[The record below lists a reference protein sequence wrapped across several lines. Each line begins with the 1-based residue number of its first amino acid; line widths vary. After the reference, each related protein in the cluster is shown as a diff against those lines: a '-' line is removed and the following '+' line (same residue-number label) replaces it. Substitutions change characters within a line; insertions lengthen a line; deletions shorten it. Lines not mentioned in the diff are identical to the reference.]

1 MKNYIGISR
10 DHSGSMSYIA
20 RAAARDYNANISS
33 IRDAANKS
41 NIETLVSVVECGYG
55 RTNQVRRE
63 MINENVTSLRS
74 INENEYSAQ
83 GGGTPL
89 FDSVGELIEIF
100 EAVQKSTPKV
110 ASIDPYTAMGK
121 EELRAA
127 CRSAGVSYSNL
138 NNEGMRNALRAA
150 LGVPTTTTEDIS
162 FLVMAVTDG
171 QENASRRY
179 NARSIAEKIQQLQ
192 ATDRWTFVFRV
203 PRGHSHELVRMGI
216 PAGNIL
222 EWDQTERGVEVATR
236 ATAAAF
242 DEYYDGRTRG
252 FTSTKSFYNTDM
264 SNISKATVKAKLID
278 ITKEVQFFDVPN
290 MVGLEIRKFVELKT
304 GQTMVK
310 GSAFYQL
317 IKTESEVQD
326 YKQIAIRD
334 KKGGHVY
341 SGAEAR
347 KMLGLP
353 YNGTVK
359 IVPGNHGAYDIFIQ
373 STSVNRKLVPGTQ
386 VMYWPKV
393 SV

>member
-10 DHSGSMSYIA
+10 DHSGSMRSIA
-20 RAAARDYNANISS
+20 QAAARDYNANITS
-33 IRDAANKS
+33 IREAATKS

-55 RTNQVRRE
+55 TTSSVRRDL
-63 MINENVTSLRS
+63 INENVTALRS
-74 INENEYSAQ
+74 INEYEYSAR

-100 EAVQKSTPKV
+100 EAVQASAPKHTSV
-110 ASIDPYTAMGK
+110 DPYTAMGK
-121 EELRAA
+121 EELRQA
-127 CRSAGVSYSNL
+127 CRDVGVSYSNL
-138 NNEGMRNALRAA
+138 NNEGMRNVLRTKLGFTSAA
-150 LGVPTTTTEDIS
+150 PEDIS

-179 NARSIAEKIQQLQ
+179 SARSIAEKIQQLQ
-192 ATDRWTFVFRV
+192 STDRWTFVFRV
-203 PRGHSHELVRMGI
+203 PRGYSRDLINMGI

-222 EWDQTERGVEVATR
+222 EWDQTERGVEVATQ
-236 ATAAAF
+236 ATVRAF
-242 DEYYDGRTRG
+242 DEYYSGRTRG
-252 FTSTKSFYNTDM
+252 LTSTKSFYTTDM
-264 SNISKATVKAKLID
+264 STINKATVKAKLVD
-278 ITKEVQFFDVPN
+278 ITNEVKFYDVPN
-290 MVGLEIRKFVELKT
+290 MAGLEIRKFVELKT

-347 KMLGLP
+347 RMLGLP

-393 SV
+393 GN